1 MIFAPIYIPT
11 LCRFEHF
18 KKCIESL
25 AQCEGA
31 NETEVY
37 VALDYPAKE
46 VHKEGYEKIKAYLE
60 AAGNMTF
67 KRLHVHKRDHNYGL
81 GLHGNSAAM
90 RDYITERY
98 DRFIV
103 SEDDN
108 VFAPNYLVYMNTCLE
123 KYKDDP
129 DVIAVC
135 GYSYPV
141 DWDVS
146 EGATVLKQQ
155 INVSTWGVGFWT
167 DKNIRL
173 RQDLADGILRR
184 SFDEVLKNKT
194 YEKMIDACKS
204 EYVRNVCDVS
214 SKKNYLWSCA
224 SDIAMREYLAVANK
238 YAITPVISKVRNLGF
253 DGTGAYCQKID
264 TQQNGDTAG
273 TYNYTQQE
281 IDDSHTFTLVENTK
295 DSAEENRKRLN
306 AFDYRSPREMR
317 VPSLL
322 LWESE
327 NIGVWAAKLSML
339 FKKGIDKLRRKN
351 YIIIGPMGGGT
362 SLVVQFIIGTRHFTC
377 SLKAGMSILCLV
389 VAERCI
395 SMDWSNLS

>member
-1 MIFAPIYIPT
+1 MIYAPVYIPT

-18 KKCIESL
+18 RQCIESL

-46 VHKEGYEKIKAYLE
+46 AHREGYGKIKAYLE

-67 KRLHVHKRDHNYGL
+67 KRLHVHKRERNYGL
-81 GLHGNSAAM
+81 GLHGNSATM
-90 RDYITERY
+90 RKYITERY
-98 DRFIV
+98 ERFII

-108 VFAPNYLVYMNTCLE
+108 VFAPNFLAYMNACFE
-123 KYKDDP
+123 QYKDDQ

-146 EGATVLKQQ
+146 EGATVFKQQ
-155 INVSTWGVGFWT
+155 FNVSTWGIGFWT
-167 DKNIRL
+167 GKYKRL
-173 RQDLADGILRR
+173 SHDLSEGILER
-184 SFDEVLKNKT
+184 SFEEVLRNKT

-204 EYVRNVCDVS
+204 EYVKNACSVS
-214 SKKNYLWSCA
+214 FNKNFLWYCV
-224 SDIAMREYLAVANK
+224 SDIAMREYLAVTDK

-264 TQQNGDTAG
+264 SRQNGNTAG
-273 TYNYTQQE
+273 TYNYTKQE
-281 IDDSHTFTLVENTK
+281 IDDRHTFTLVENTK
-295 DSAEENRKRLN
+295 DSTEENRRRLN
-306 AFDYRSPREMR
+306 AFDYRSPKEMR
-317 VPSLL
+317 MSSLL

-327 NIGVWAAKLSML
+327 NIGVWAAKLSLMI
-339 FKKGIDKLRRKN
+339 KKGIGKLRRRN
-351 YIIIGPMGGGT
+351 YIIIGAMGGIFLELQST
-362 SLVVQFIIGTRHFTC
+362 IGTRRFIC
-377 SLKAGMSILCLV
+377 SHKAGMSMSYPV
-389 VAERCI
+389 VQERYM
-395 SMDWSNLS
+395 SMDWNNL

>member
-1 MIFAPIYIPT
+1 MIYAPIYIPT
-11 LCRFEHF
+11 LCRYEHF
-18 KKCIESL
+18 KQCIESL

-31 NETEVY
+31 SETEVY
-37 VALDYPAKE
+37 VALDYPAKYA
-46 VHKEGYEKIKAYLE
+46 HREGYEKIKAYL
-60 AAGNMTF
+60 AAVGNMTF
-67 KRLHVHKRDHNYGL
+67 KNLHVHKRDRNYGL

-90 RDYITERY
+90 RDYIIERY
-98 DRFIV
+98 DRYII

-108 VFAPNYLVYMNTCLE
+108 VFASNFLVYMNTCFE
-123 KYKDDP
+123 KYKDDQ

-155 INVSTWGVGFWT
+155 FNASTWGVGFWA
-167 DKNIRL
+167 DKYKKI
-173 RQDLADGILRR
+173 RQDLTDGILRS

-194 YEKMIDACKS
+194 YEKMIDACKN
-204 EYVRNVCDVS
+204 EYVLNACNVP
-214 SKKNYLWSCA
+214 SKNNYLWCCV

-264 TQQNGDTAG
+264 SQQNGDTAG
-273 TYNYTQQE
+273 TYNYAQQK
-281 IDDSHTFTLVENTK
+281 IDDSHTFSLIENTK
-295 DSAEENRKRLN
+295 ENAEENRRRLN

-317 VPSLL
+317 VARLL

-327 NIGVWAAKLSML
+327 NIGAWAAKLSML
-339 FKKGIDKLRRKN
+339 FKSGVDKLRRKN
-351 YIIIGPMGGGT
+351 YIIIGAMGVLYLESFERVDFD
-362 SLVVQFIIGTRHFTC
+362 SLF
-377 SLKAGMSILCLV
+377 
-389 VAERCI
+389 
-395 SMDWSNLS
+395 